1 MLTTFKD
8 LEQMFRFSE
17 FLAKSPLLPEV
28 FRGNPGSVMIA
39 LNMAQRLRMD
49 PLMVCQNIVIVHGN
63 AGLSG
68 KFAIA
73 LLNRSPKY
81 SRIEYRYCNGKDYT
95 GGMQVIG
102 HRKDDPG
109 DKRPDVGTAVTL
121 EMARAEGWTSNKKWQ
136 TMPEQMMR
144 YRAAA
149 FFARAFVPEELL
161 GMQTAEELEDV
172 GAGAPMYDVRGT
184 MYDVKSEAAK
194 PRGLR
199 IAKAKVA
206 TDGATKGGDKSPD
219 VRWTMDDGRCGS
231 KAASPQGHEQVEQDG
246 AQVAAVKAVE
256 PEKMA
261 TKGGDKSPDGRWT
274 RDEDMDD
281 SELLLEASL
290 EEGEKALAWMEK
302 SLRGSGA
309 TWGKVYKVC
318 EAVGVRHPEIGC
330 GRGELAA
337 FALAVRCDGD
347 LQAALVE
354 SGIIFEK

>member
-1 MLTTFKD
+1 MTTQQNIQGNELAVMAPQGGGMLTTFRD

-17 FLAKSPLLPEV
+17 FLAKSPLLPDV
-28 FRGNPGSVMIA
+28 FQGNPGSVMIA

-81 SRIEYRYCNGKDYT
+81 SRIEYKFCNGKDYT
-95 GGMQVIG
+95 GGMQVVG
-102 HRKDDPG
+102 HRKDDPE

-121 EMARAEGWTSNKKWQ
+121 DMARAEGWTSNKKWQ

-172 GAGAPMYDVRGT
+172 GNYELRVTNYELGNSAP
-184 MYDVKSEAAK
+184 AA
-194 PRGLR
+194 RGL
-199 IAKAKVA
+199 KVA
-206 TDGATKGGDKSPD
+206 KLAKGVVTNQLVQD
-219 VRWTMDDGRCGS
+219 
-231 KAASPQGHEQVEQDG
+231 EQVEAG
-246 AQVAAVKAVE
+246 KPVVAGNGG
-256 PEKMA
+256 EKMEEFVELP
-261 TKGGDKSPDGRWT
+261 KEVVQNFGKDNPS
-274 RDEDMDD
+274 DE
-281 SELLLEASL
+281 ELLLEAGL
-290 EEGEKALAWMEK
+290 EEKGAAFEWLSK

-309 TWGKVYKVC
+309 SWGKVYRVC
-318 EAVGVRHPEIGC
+318 EALGAPHPEVGAS
-330 GRGELAA
+330 REELAD
-337 FALAVRCDGD
+337 FALAVRCDAE
-347 LQAALVE
+347 LRRALEE
-354 SGIIFEK
+354 SGIVFEKN

>member
-1 MLTTFKD
+1 MTTQNIQNGNELAVMAPQGGGMLTTFRD

-81 SRIEYRYCNGKDYT
+81 ARIEYRYVNGKDYT

-161 GMQTAEELEDV
+161 GMQTAEELEDLRFTND
-172 GAGAPMYDVRGT
+172 DVRFE
-184 MYDVKSEAAK
+184 SSAAK
-194 PRGLR
+194 PRGL
-199 IAKAKVA
+199 KVA
-206 TDGATKGGDKSPD
+206 RLAKGVVTNDAAGVVTNGPG
-219 VRWTMDDGRCGS
+219 VVTNGR
-231 KAASPQGHEQVEQDG
+231 EQDEQDG
-246 AQVAAVKAVE
+246 AAKPVVAGKE
-256 PEKMA
+256 GEKMA
-261 TKGGDKSPDGRWT
+261 TKAAKDGEGMT
-274 RDEDMDD
+274 EE
-281 SELLLEASL
+281 ELLLEAGL
-290 EEGEKALAWMEK
+290 EGGGDGGEG
-302 SLRGSGA
+302 
-309 TWGKVYKVC
+309 V
-318 EAVGVRHPEIGC
+318 
-330 GRGELAA
+330 
-337 FALAVRCDGD
+337 
-347 LQAALVE
+347 
-354 SGIIFEK
+354 

>member
-1 MLTTFKD
+1 MTTQNIQNELAVMAPQGGGMLTTFKD

-161 GMQTAEELEDV
+161 GMQTVEELEDV
-172 GAGAPMYDVRGT
+172 GAGGAGGANVRLG
-184 MYDVKSEAAK
+184 SEAAA
-194 PRGLR
+194 PRGLKL
-199 IAKAKVA
+199 AKPAK
-206 TDGATKGGDKSPD
+206 K
-219 VRWTMDDGRCGS
+219 VR
-231 KAASPQGHEQVEQDG
+231 EQVEQDEAG
-246 AQVAAVKAVE
+246 KPVVAGKE
-256 PEKMA
+256 GEKMA
-261 TKGGDKSPDGRWT
+261 TEDAPDDG
-274 RDEDMDD
+274 
-281 SELLLEASL
+281 ELLLQAGL
-290 EEGEKALAWMEK
+290 EEMEGALVWLDK

-309 TWGKVYKVC
+309 SWSKVYRVC
-318 EAVGVRHPEIGC
+318 EALGVPHPEPGAS
-330 GRGELAA
+330 REDMAA
-337 FALAVRCDGD
+337 FALAVRSD
-347 LQAALVE
+347 AEVRKALEE
-354 SGIIFEK
+354 SAIVFEKN

>member
-1 MLTTFKD
+1 MTTQNIQNGNELAVMAPQGGGMLTTFKD

-73 LLNRSPKY
+73 LLNRSAKY
-81 SRIEYRYCNGKDYT
+81 ARIEYRYVNGKDYT

-172 GAGAPMYDVRGT
+172 GNYELRVTNYELGNSAPSVQG
-184 MYDVKSEAAK
+184 
-194 PRGLR
+194 
-199 IAKAKVA
+199 
-206 TDGATKGGDKSPD
+206 KGGKS
-219 VRWTMDDGRCGS
+219 C
-231 KAASPQGHEQVEQDG
+231 
-246 AQVAAVKAVE
+246 
-256 PEKMA
+256 
-261 TKGGDKSPDGRWT
+261 
-274 RDEDMDD
+274 
-281 SELLLEASL
+281 
-290 EEGEKALAWMEK
+290 
-302 SLRGSGA
+302 
-309 TWGKVYKVC
+309 
-318 EAVGVRHPEIGC
+318 
-330 GRGELAA
+330 
-337 FALAVRCDGD
+337 
-347 LQAALVE
+347 
-354 SGIIFEK
+354 

>member
-1 MLTTFKD
+1 MTTQNIQNGNELAVMAPQGGGMLTTFKD

-17 FLAKSPLLPEV
+17 FLAKSPLLPDA
-28 FRGNPGSVMIA
+28 FNGNPGSVMIA

-49 PLMVCQNIVIVHGN
+49 PLMVMQNIVIVHGN

-81 SRIEYRYCNGKDYT
+81 SRIEYRYVNGKDYT

-121 EMARAEGWTSNKKWQ
+121 EMAKAEGWTANKKWQ

-172 GAGAPMYDVRGT
+172 GAGGAYVRGR
-184 MYDVKSEAAK
+184 MEDVKSEAAK
-194 PRGLR
+194 PRGLKL
-199 IAKAKVA
+199 AKAAK
-206 TDGATKGGDKSPD
+206 KG
-219 VRWTMDDGRCGS
+219 R
-231 KAASPQGHEQVEQDG
+231 EQVEQDG
-246 AQVAAVKAVE
+246 AGKPVVAGKEGEKVE
-256 PEKMA
+256 EFVELPEEVIKNFGKDNP
-261 TKGGDKSPDGRWT
+261 T
-274 RDEDMDD
+274 DE
-281 SELLLEASL
+281 ELLLEAGL
-290 EEGEKALAWMEK
+290 EEKGAAFEWLSK

-309 TWGKVYKVC
+309 SWGKVYKVC
-318 EAVGVRHPEIGC
+318 EAVGAPHPEVGAS
-330 GRGELAA
+330 RDELAG
-337 FALAVRCDGD
+337 FALGVRCDGE
-347 LQAALVE
+347 LRRALEE
-354 SGIIFEK
+354 SGIVFEK

>member
-1 MLTTFKD
+1 MTTQNIQNGNELAVMAPQGGGMLTTFKD

-17 FLAKSPLLPEV
+17 FLAKSPLLPDA
-28 FRGNPGSVMIA
+28 FNGNPGSVMIA

-49 PLMVCQNIVIVHGN
+49 PLMVMQNIVIVHGN

-81 SRIEYRYCNGKDYT
+81 SRIEYRYVNGKDYT

-172 GAGAPMYDVRGT
+172 GAGAPMYDV
-184 MYDVKSEAAK
+184 KSSAAA
-194 PRGLR
+194 PRGLKL
-199 IAKAKVA
+199 AKPAK
-206 TDGATKGGDKSPD
+206 KG
-219 VRWTMDDGRCGS
+219 R
-231 KAASPQGHEQVEQDG
+231 EQVEQDG
-246 AQVAAVKAVE
+246 AAKPVVAGNGGEKVAAQVAAKPVVAGKE
-256 PEKMA
+256 GEKMA
-261 TKGGDKSPDGRWT
+261 TEDAPDDG
-274 RDEDMDD
+274 
-281 SELLLEASL
+281 ELLLQAGL
-290 EEGEKALAWMEK
+290 EEMEGALVWLDK

-309 TWGKVYKVC
+309 SWSKVYRVC
-318 EAVGVRHPEIGC
+318 EALGVPHPEPGAS
-330 GRGELAA
+330 REDMAA
-337 FALAVRCDGD
+337 FALAVRSD
-347 LQAALVE
+347 AEVRKALEE
-354 SGIIFEK
+354 SAIVFEKN

>member
-1 MLTTFKD
+1 MTTQNIQNGNELAVMAPQGGGMLTTFKD

-17 FLAKSPLLPEV
+17 FLAKSPLLPDA
-28 FRGNPGSVMIA
+28 FNGNPGSVMIA

-49 PLMVCQNIVIVHGN
+49 PLMVMQNIVIVHGN

-81 SRIEYRYCNGKDYT
+81 SRIEYRYVNGKDYT

-121 EMARAEGWTSNKKWQ
+121 EMARAEGWLNNPNSKWK

-172 GAGAPMYDVRGT
+172 GAGAPMYDVKSSAAAARGL
-184 MYDVKSEAAK
+184 KLAK
-194 PRGLR
+194 P
-199 IAKAKVA
+199 AK
-206 TDGATKGGDKSPD
+206 KG
-219 VRWTMDDGRCGS
+219 R
-231 KAASPQGHEQVEQDG
+231 EQVEQDEAG
-246 AQVAAVKAVE
+246 KPVVAGKE
-256 PEKMA
+256 GEKMA
-261 TKGGDKSPDGRWT
+261 TEDAPDDG
-274 RDEDMDD
+274 
-281 SELLLEASL
+281 ELLLQAGL
-290 EEGEKALAWMEK
+290 EEMEGALVWLDK

-309 TWGKVYKVC
+309 SWSKVYRVC
-318 EAVGVRHPEIGC
+318 EALGVPHPEPGAS
-330 GRGELAA
+330 REDMAA
-337 FALAVRCDGD
+337 FALAVRSD
-347 LQAALVE
+347 AEVRKALEE
-354 SGIIFEK
+354 SAIVFEKN